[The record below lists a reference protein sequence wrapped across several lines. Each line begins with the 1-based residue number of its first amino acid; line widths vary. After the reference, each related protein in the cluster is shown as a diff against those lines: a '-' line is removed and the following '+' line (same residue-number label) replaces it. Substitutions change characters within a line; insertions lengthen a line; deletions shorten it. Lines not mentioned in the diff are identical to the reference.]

1 VIAIVETSH
10 DPFLASRLA
19 KLWVESQTAGN
30 TSVDCPRKL
39 HGDAA
44 VLTATTYNDV
54 VLGYIKRTF
63 GPRKHAAKLLARASG
78 ATPRT
83 CENWLSGEH
92 APNGENLVQLM
103 AECSDLAD
111 EIMALVAERRSAR
124 GDR

>member
-1 VIAIVETSH
+1 
-10 DPFLASRLA
+10 
-19 KLWVESQTAGN
+19 
-30 TSVDCPRKL
+30 
-39 HGDAA
+39 

-54 VLGYIKRTF
+54 VLGYIKRIF
-63 GPRKHAAKLLARASG
+63 GPLKHAAKLLARASG

-83 CENWLSGEH
+83 AENWLAGEH